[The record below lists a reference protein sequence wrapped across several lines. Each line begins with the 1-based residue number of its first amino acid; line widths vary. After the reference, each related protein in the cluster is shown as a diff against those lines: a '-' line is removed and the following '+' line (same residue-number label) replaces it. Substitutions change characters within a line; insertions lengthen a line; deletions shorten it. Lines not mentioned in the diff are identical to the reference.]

1 MYYLVVLIVNK
12 IEQVPDVLER
22 WERLGIKGI
31 TIFPS
36 IGHGKLKRAG
46 LLDNFP
52 LLVSM
57 ESLEALQ
64 EIHHRTIFS
73 VVDSEELVDR
83 MIASAQEVIGNI
95 EDEHTGFLFVVPVLR
110 AIGIQKHPPASTS
123 S

>member
-22 WERLGIKGI
+22 WESLGIKGI

-36 IGHGKLKRAG
+36 IGHGKLKRTG

-57 ESLEALQ
+57 ERLEELR
-64 EIHHRTIFS
+64 EIHHRTLFS
-73 VVDSEELVDR
+73 VVDSEELVDQ
-83 MIASAQEVIGNI
+83 MIAAAQEVVGNF
-95 EDEHTGFLFVVPVLR
+95 EDEHTGFLFVLPVLR
-110 AIGIQKHPPASTS
+110 AIGIQKHPPDSIS
-123 S
+123 F